1 MEDFYNTIREKLSG
15 IIDAERL
22 RNKPVLVRANPL
34 SPSQAIGNPED
45 EDYPLL
51 KGKEVMIQADFM
63 GSSGHAFTDMA
74 GNFQGTLDEII
85 SMELNNNFRRAVF
98 ISTLNAMMKHLGL
111 ADKTMHCRDD
121 EPKRC
126 SLQLVKTIEEKYGH
140 PKIAFV
146 GFQPGMIRALS
157 EKFEL
162 KVTDMDPDNIGKEKF
177 GVIIDGPD
185 KTGDNL
191 AWCDIALV
199 TGTTAANGT
208 LGNFLGLK
216 KPVIFYGV
224 TISGTAK
231 LLELDSFC
239 TFGH

>member
-1 MEDFYNTIREKLSG
+1 MEDFYKTIRKRFSEIIASKGLEKQAVV
-15 IIDAERL
+15 I
-22 RNKPVLVRANPL
+22 RANPL

-45 EDYPLL
+45 ADYPLL
-51 KGKEVMIQADFM
+51 KGKEVMIQADFR
-63 GSSGHAFTDMA
+63 GSFGHAFTDMA
-74 GNFQGTLDEII
+74 GNFQGTLDEVI

-98 ISTLNAMMKHLGL
+98 ISTLNAVMKHLGL
-111 ADKTMHCRDD
+111 ADKTVHCRDD

-146 GFQPGMIRALS
+146 GFQPGMIRALA

-177 GVIIDGPD
+177 GIIIDSPE
-185 KTGDNL
+185 KAGDNL

-208 LGNFLGLK
+208 LGSFLGLR

-231 LLELDSFC
+231 LLGLDSFC
-239 TFGH
+239 TFGR